1 MNAINLGTSQCL
13 VISPLNL
20 VKEFQEYQHEYL
32 NLIIFQSYHLWII
45 FKITIR
51 SPFDHHSIT
60 IRSPLIS
67 PLYIIIS
74 FSSNMFPICSL
85 NVVFAVLPPLTS
97 YFCCLKSHHE
107 ITMKNPWFHRKLID
121 VWCLDPHWWAETVL
135 VKKTALVVKIPYI
148 KHGSTLMLFG
158 GLKAH
163 WFLVELGVSGQK
175 YARRSWKIPSTNL
188 WFLLWGSLGVPPKG
202 L

>member
-20 VKEFQEYQHEYL
+20 VKEFQEYPHEYL

-51 SPFDHHSIT
+51 SPFNHHSIT
-60 IRSPLIS
+60 IDLPIDL
-67 PLYIIIS
+67 PIIS

-85 NVVFAVLPPLTS
+85 NVVFAVFPPLTS

-107 ITMKNPWFHRKLID
+107 ITMKNPWFHRTLI
-121 VWCLDPHWWAETVL
+121 WCLPRPPL
-135 VKKTALVVKIPYI
+135 VSRNSPGKKTALVVKIPYI
-148 KHGSTLMLFG
+148 KHGSILMLFG
-158 GLKAH
+158 GFKAH
-163 WFLVELGVSGQK
+163 WPIDF
-175 YARRSWKIPSTNL
+175 
-188 WFLLWGSLGVPPKG
+188 
-202 L
+202 

>member
-135 VKKTALVVKIPYI
+135 VKKKNSPGSEDSLHKTWFNTDVVWGFEGPLISSWTWGFRTKIRQ
-148 KHGSTLMLFG
+148 
-158 GLKAH
+158 A
-163 WFLVELGVSGQK
+163 
-175 YARRSWKIPSTNL
+175 
-188 WFLLWGSLGVPPKG
+188 
-202 L
+202 